1 MRIDVYGKASL
12 RPTRQGS
19 IEPAGARLS
28 REHVE
33 PPRTFKRA
41 QQWINSIE
49 QHVPA
54 SLLDMSIDRVTAVNL
69 LDELVPIP
77 RKVPETGSRIYQRLA
92 TIFNAAVID
101 GLRPDN
107 PATPICRELH
117 RRAGRRERRNFSS
130 MPYRQASAF
139 MQRLQEA
146 RGTSPRCLEFAILTA
161 ARTGQALSAEWAEFD
176 RGARTWTIPAAKMK
190 CDERHI
196 VYLSDRALEILDGQ
210 EALSRRFVFPSLA
223 IRTPMS
229 NMALLMTLRR
239 LGAGAFTV
247 HGFRSTFSTWANE
260 LGIAKPD
267 AIEAALAHREENAV
281 RRAYNRSQFLAER
294 RALMTAWGNFLARRP
309 VVRAD
314 GTPVTEADV
323 LQFPTEEARKARS
336 TRLGGRL
343 DSNSNRPAVQ
353 QARRR
358 GRRGEKRGTDVLDR
372 TFSTTGES

>member
-1 MRIDVYGKASL
+1 LRIDVYGKASL

-33 PPRTFKRA
+33 PPRTFKHAR
-41 QQWINSIE
+41 QWINSIE

-117 RRAGRRERRNFSS
+117 RRAGRRKRRNFSS
-130 MPYRQASAF
+130 MPHRQASAF

-161 ARTGQALSAEWAEFD
+161 ARTGEALSAEWAEFD

-223 IRTPMS
+223 IRTPMRWNGRIPPLGERRTAS
-229 NMALLMTLRR
+229 QFAAAGRAFALCRHR
-239 LGAGAFTV
+239 WI
-247 HGFRSTFSTWANE
+247 HG
-260 LGIAKPD
+260 
-267 AIEAALAHREENAV
+267 V
-281 RRAYNRSQFLAER
+281 RRSK
-294 RALMTAWGNFLARRP
+294 RP
-309 VVRAD
+309 
-314 GTPVTEADV
+314 
-323 LQFPTEEARKARS
+323 
-336 TRLGGRL
+336 
-343 DSNSNRPAVQ
+343 
-353 QARRR
+353 
-358 GRRGEKRGTDVLDR
+358 
-372 TFSTTGES
+372 